1 METNSSPIDT
11 LLTNA
16 EQYNKINLGLL
27 KLKSIDKTADI
38 VSTLTSRTLL
48 VITISIVLLMLTI
61 TASLW
66 LGELLGKY
74 YYGFLLVSIAYAILG
89 IFLLLV
95 HKHIKSNVADRVIKQ
110 MLN

>member
-1 METNSSPIDT
+1 METNSSPVDDLIAS
-11 LLTNA
+11 A

-89 IFLLLV
+89 ILLLLV
-95 HKHIKSNVADRVIKQ
+95 HKHIKSNVADRIIKQ